1 MVRWQISAILGVA
14 AAVAVTAA
22 ALITRT
28 ADIAVDLGTR
38 AGQVLAGEATSWAAV
53 DIRGRDLYLRG
64 DAPSE
69 DSRRLAIERLGRLY
83 GVRTVDASA
92 AGLLPEIHPYVTSF
106 ERSGDAVAL
115 AGAVPSLPDRA
126 RLLGALAAAAPGL
139 SVADHSVL
147 ARGKADDRYF
157 DALRSLYGLPALLSQ
172 GKVTLAD
179 RNVTIEGE
187 AASNTSYDRLRSFAP
202 ALPDGYAL
210 SAVNVVRPL
219 ASPFVW
225 SADRDD
231 NGVALS
237 GFVPDPAAREALLD
251 VVRQA
256 LGPRNVFD
264 RLDYASGA
272 PDGFADVAE
281 AAADYLDLLASAH
294 ISLSD
299 RRLVISGRA
308 ASPEAYR
315 TLNAYL
321 ETWNPPGFTLQKS
334 IALPIVEPFTL
345 TASRSHG
352 RVTVTGFVPSDEAR
366 SAIADAAK
374 AVAGDGEPV
383 VETTLADG
391 APDGFAAAAEFA
403 IGLLAKLD
411 DGTAL
416 ITGSHI
422 TLSGAAATAGDLIEV
437 EAAIANPPDG
447 YDVGSAVTPPVVD
460 PYVWSMTKDSEQL
473 TITGSVPSEA
483 IRSAIRAVV
492 DAASDDLGLVDRSGL
507 GAGLDPAIDL
517 VAVARKAAAL
527 LSDLETG
534 EVHFE
539 GNALSLSGKAA
550 TADASKEI
558 DGELADLPGGVVKG
572 SVDVA
577 APAAFRF
584 FVERGL
590 DTVTI
595 DGDLTDDA
603 MRKALLDAAD
613 RAFGKA
619 DILDSTA
626 VAAGAPATAQDAV
639 LFAIRA
645 ASLLA
650 KGNVGVEGTTIKVT
664 GNAFTAVGAARLP
677 SALSASVPAGYTLDV
692 AVTAMPAEPP
702 LEPAACVEAIGA
714 VLGRSPVR
722 FEEAAVA
729 ADSRGVVDRL
739 GALALRC
746 PAARL
751 SLTATVTGADPARAG
766 TLGEARARN
775 VAAAFADIGIDPA
788 RIVTSGAA
796 GSVDGLSIHLAT
808 P

>member
-1 MVRWQISAILGVA
+1 
-14 AAVAVTAA
+14 
-22 ALITRT
+22 
-28 ADIAVDLGTR
+28 
-38 AGQVLAGEATSWAAV
+38 
-53 DIRGRDLYLRG
+53 
-64 DAPSE
+64 
-69 DSRRLAIERLGRLY
+69 
-83 GVRTVDASA
+83 
-92 AGLLPEIHPYVTSF
+92 
-106 ERSGDAVAL
+106 
-115 AGAVPSLPDRA
+115 
-126 RLLGALAAAAPGL
+126 
-139 SVADHSVL
+139 
-147 ARGKADDRYF
+147 
-157 DALRSLYGLPALLSQ
+157 
-172 GKVTLAD
+172 
-179 RNVTIEGE
+179 
-187 AASNTSYDRLRSFAP
+187 
-202 ALPDGYAL
+202 
-210 SAVNVVRPL
+210 
-219 ASPFVW
+219 
-225 SADRDD
+225 
-231 NGVALS
+231 
-237 GFVPDPAAREALLD
+237 
-251 VVRQA
+251 
-256 LGPRNVFD
+256 
-264 RLDYASGA
+264 
-272 PDGFADVAE
+272 
-281 AAADYLDLLASAH
+281 
-294 ISLSD
+294 
-299 RRLVISGRA
+299 
-308 ASPEAYR
+308 
-315 TLNAYL
+315 
-321 ETWNPPGFTLQKS
+321 
-334 IALPIVEPFTL
+334 
-345 TASRSHG
+345 
-352 RVTVTGFVPSDEAR
+352 
-366 SAIADAAK
+366 
-374 AVAGDGEPV
+374 
-383 VETTLADG
+383 
-391 APDGFAAAAEFA
+391 
-403 IGLLAKLD
+403 
-411 DGTAL
+411 
-416 ITGSHI
+416 
-422 TLSGAAATAGDLIEV
+422 
-437 EAAIANPPDG
+437 
-447 YDVGSAVTPPVVD
+447 
-460 PYVWSMTKDSEQL
+460 MTKDSEQL

-539 GNALSLSGKAA
+539 GNALSLTGKAV

-558 DGELADLPGGVVKG
+558 DDELADLPDGVVKG
-572 SVDVA
+572 NVDVA

-584 FVERGL
+584 FIERGL

-603 MRKALLDAAD
+603 MRKTLLDAAD

-619 DILDSTA
+619 DIHDSTA
-626 VAAGAPATAQDAV
+626 VAAGAPATAQDAA

-692 AVTAMPAEPP
+692 AVTAIPAEPP
-702 LEPAACVEAIGA
+702 LEPAACVEAIGT

-751 SLTATVTGADPARAG
+751 SLTATVTGADPARAP